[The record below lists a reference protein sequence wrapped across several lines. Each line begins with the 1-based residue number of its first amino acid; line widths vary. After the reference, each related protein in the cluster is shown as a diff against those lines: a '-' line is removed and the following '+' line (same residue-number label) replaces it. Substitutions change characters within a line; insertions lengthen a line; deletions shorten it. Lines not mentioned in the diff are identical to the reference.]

1 MKQHI
6 VCLLFITIGLSAH
19 AQTNI
24 ISTNPVAEQIMLG
37 SYNPADYTATTV
49 ITNPATISN
58 ELNSRISPDSLRSYL
73 EALQAYKNRNTG
85 SDTVSATKGIGA
97 ARRWVFNKFQQFSSQ
112 NNNRLVVSY
121 LQFDQGI
128 CSINQHRNVMA
139 ILPGSDLSDKSIII
153 IEAHIDSRCADVC
166 DTACLAQGMEDNAS
180 GTGLVLELARVMSKY
195 TFKNTIV
202 FTTVI
207 GEEQGLYGGQ
217 ALAMYAQ
224 QKGIKIRAVLNN
236 DVIGGI
242 KCGLTSSPPGC
253 TPESLDSFDVRLF
266 SWGGFNSLHKQ
277 LSRYIKL
284 QYKEMI
290 KDIAAVPMTI
300 NIMTDEDRTGRGGD
314 HIPFRQRGFTA
325 MRFTSANEHGNAD
338 VTAPGYN
345 DRQHTSADVLGVDIN
360 ADMVIDTYYVD
371 FNYLARN
378 AVINANAAAMA
389 AQAVVTPSFN
399 FTAGNAAELTVSITD
414 AVAYNKYRVAIRT
427 TTNDWDSVYTFTG
440 TTLCGLKGLATST
453 NYIVS
458 VAAVNGDNIESL
470 FSGEQIGK
478 LGVGNVLLANTGIEL
493 LQNSPNPAD
502 EATMISVKADKD
514 MSNNA
519 YISITDIAGKEI
531 KELPLTLHKGINEV
545 VYEHGFNMA
554 GTYTYT
560 LIIDNKKVASK
571 KMVFSN

>member
-1 MKQHI
+1 M
-6 VCLLFITIGLSAH
+6 GLSVH

-24 ISTNPVAEQIMLG
+24 ITTNAVAEQVMLG
-37 SYNPADYTATTV
+37 SYNPADYAATTV

-58 ELNSRISPDSLRSYL
+58 ELNSRISPDSMRSYL
-73 EALQAYKNRNTG
+73 EALQVYKNRNTG

-97 ARRWVFNKFQQFSSQ
+97 ARRWVFNKFQQFSAQ
-112 NNNRLVVSY
+112 NDNRLVVSY
-121 LQFDQGI
+121 LQFNQNI
-128 CSINQHRNVMA
+128 CDMSQHRNVMA

-166 DTACLAQGMEDNAS
+166 DTACIAQGMEDNGS
-180 GTGLVLELARVMSKY
+180 GTALVIELARVMSKY

-207 GEEQGLYGGQ
+207 GEEQGLYGGM
-217 ALAMYAQ
+217 ALAVYAI
-224 QKGIKIRAVLNN
+224 QKGVSIRAVMNN

-253 TPESLDSFDVRLF
+253 TPESVDSFDVRLF
-266 SWGGFNSLHKQ
+266 SQGGFNSRHKQ
-277 LSRYIKL
+277 LCRYIKL
-284 QYKEMI
+284 EYKEMI
-290 KDIAAVPMTI
+290 KSIAAVPMTI

-314 HIPFRQRGFTA
+314 HIPFRQQGYTA

-360 ADMVIDTYYVD
+360 ADMVLDSYYVD
-371 FNYLARN
+371 FNYLSRN
-378 AVINANAAAMA
+378 AIINANAAAMA

-399 FTAGNAAELTVSITD
+399 FTSGNASELTVSITD
-414 AVAYNKYRVAIRT
+414 TKAYNKYRVAVRT

-440 TTLCGLKGLATST
+440 TTLCGLQGLSAGT
-453 NYIVS
+453 NYIIS

-493 LQNSPNPAD
+493 LQNTPNPAD
-502 EATMISVKADKD
+502 EATMITVKSDREII
-514 MSNNA
+514 NGA
-519 YISITDIAGKEI
+519 YISITDITGREI
-531 KELPLTLHKGINEV
+531 KELPITLHKGINEV
-545 VYEHGFNMA
+545 VYTHGFNA
-554 GTYTYT
+554 VGSFIYT
-560 LIIDNKKVASK
+560 LIVDGKKIASK
-571 KMVFSN
+571 KMIFTK